1 MAGDTGAQGATTAG
15 GTGSTGPAGEAG
27 PQGPAGETG
36 ARGPAGVVGRWTS
49 YRAFWFD
56 ADTTDLRS
64 SDTYQVAEI
73 ADYMEQN
80 PSLKV
85 GIDGSIPRGSD
96 SHKLDLA
103 GLRIVT
109 VRNALIKAG
118 VPAYRIEMGVFGD
131 VRLAREGRIEVLL
144 RTR

>member
-1 MAGDTGAQGATTAG
+1 MAGAD
-15 GTGSTGPAGEAG
+15 GSTGPAGDAG

-36 ARGPAGVVGRWTS
+36 ARGPAGVVSRWTS

-56 ADTTDLRS
+56 SNTSELRS
-64 SDTYQVAEI
+64 SDIDQVSEI
-73 ADYMEQN
+73 ADYMQEN
-80 PSLKV
+80 PSLKI

-96 SHKLDLA
+96 TSKLDLA
-103 GLRIVT
+103 GLRIIA

-118 VPAYRIEMGVFGD
+118 VSASRIEMGTFGD
-131 VRLAREGRIEVLL
+131 PKLVRERRIEVLI

>member
-1 MAGDTGAQGATTAG
+1 VID
-15 GTGSTGPAGEAG
+15 
-27 PQGPAGETG
+27 
-36 ARGPAGVVGRWTS
+36 RWTS

-56 ADTTDLRS
+56 SDTTALCS
-64 SDTYQVAEI
+64 SDLDQVAEI

-96 SHKLDLA
+96 SSKLDLA
-103 GLRIVT
+103 GLRIIA

-118 VPAYRIEMGVFGD
+118 VPASRIEIGVFGD
-131 VRLAREGRIEVLL
+131 VRLVRERRVEVLL

>member
-1 MAGDTGAQGATTAG
+1 
-15 GTGSTGPAGEAG
+15 
-27 PQGPAGETG
+27 
-36 ARGPAGVVGRWTS
+36 VVDRWTS

-56 ADTTDLRS
+56 SESADLRS
-64 SDTYQVAEI
+64 SDTEQVSEI

-96 SHKLDLA
+96 SRKLDLA
-103 GLRIVT
+103 GLRIIA

-118 VPAYRIEMGVFGD
+118 VPASRIEMGVFGD
-131 VRLAREGRIEVLL
+131 VRLVRERRVEVLL